1 MLFNEVWLAASF
13 MKKLKD
19 IPWRFKKK
27 KNCSEHNLEAGHQQ
41 LSV

>member
-27 KNCSEHNLEAGHQQ
+27 KIVQSTT
-41 LSV
+41 